1 MSRDDGS
8 WNKWTDPDGVA
19 YHVCHICFTSPRRQ
33 WREEF
38 SLYEKASFGT
48 IHMPRGFPVTRTD
61 LEHRPGFV
69 QRYLGGQVPEG
80 GTLQSYQKTEQPY
93 TYSRLHKNQIRILTI
108 LPAETNDDLC
118 CNLRHVDIDAAKSLK
133 YEALSYR
140 WEESPETPQT
150 IWIDGC
156 TFVVSHS
163 LFVAMSSLRSS
174 KRSRSIWIDA
184 ISINQVNDDDRD
196 DEKKVQISLMGK
208 IYCFAYEV
216 VIWLGPAADGSD
228 NVMDIIASNDVE
240 AMQSVKFADGF
251 HKLLLRSWFYRTWIV
266 QEFVL
271 AKFPPKVVCGTKS
284 ITSGQFLAA
293 HAFIDGLE
301 KHSSTVAFHRGLERP
316 ISTSSS
322 IEPVKM
328 KPLEMKSMPTY
339 GHAISALVD
348 LRSAALDDEGNLRQR
363 SLAGTLRY
371 YRESQVTDSR
381 DKVYGTLGL
390 LDESVHDFIKADSKN
405 SIAEAYTD
413 AMAYIFNVELEKYDV
428 ETLHLFLTYP
438 CSLSLTNPIID
449 LPSWVPD
456 FSRNHALLNY
466 EFNFTWFWLY
476 QITRSD
482 GRKPFVKLQHGRH
495 RVEIDRVDRSSVK
508 VRDKTL
514 IVKGLAVDEI
524 TAIQPSVFY
533 NDFPRDIKS
542 AIEKMFG
549 QSEGGKRVEELLQPL
564 LESLM
569 SISDIKA
576 GESSNLDPQLVLAN
590 IVRRMGQAIVLHN
603 IEEICRQ
610 QMNQLES
617 NTSPDEWMSFIWRDL
632 FEGFKEELQLSE
644 EQFQLAFHSLA
655 GSSNPTI
662 PTDWSS
668 TDGKV
673 AALQQK
679 GGQNAIELETMFKTL
694 FNAPKCFFMTK
705 SSGLYGIAPRGV
717 KEGDKL
723 VFLFPPLYMAF
734 VLRPHGDTYRM
745 LGPCFVPPRARDR
758 FMDKQSGLGR
768 LSGQLAE
775 FTIN

>member
-1 MSRDDGS
+1 
-8 WNKWTDPDGVA
+8 
-19 YHVCHICFTSPRRQ
+19 
-33 WREEF
+33 
-38 SLYEKASFGT
+38 
-48 IHMPRGFPVTRTD
+48 MPRGFPVTKTD

-80 GTLQSYQKTEQPY
+80 GTSQSYQKTEQPY
-93 TYSRLHKNQIRILTI
+93 IYSRLHENQIRLLTI
-108 LPAETNDDLC
+108 LPGETNEDLC
-118 CNLRHVDIDAAKSLK
+118 CILKHVDIDAAKSLK

-174 KRSRSIWIDA
+174 KLSRSIWIDA
-184 ISINQVNDDDRD
+184 ISINQANDDDRD
-196 DEKKVQISLMGK
+196 DEKKFQISLMGK
-208 IYCFAYEV
+208 IYHLAYEV
-216 VIWLGPAADGSD
+216 VIWLGPADEDSD
-228 NVMDIIASNDVE
+228 RVMDIIASSDVE
-240 AMQSVKFADGF
+240 AMQSLEFADGF

-293 HAFIDGLE
+293 HTFIRDLE
-301 KHSSTVAFHRGLERP
+301 KHSSTVAFRRGWERP
-316 ISTSSS
+316 TLTSSS
-322 IEPVKM
+322 IEPVKT

-339 GHAISALVD
+339 GHPISALVD

-390 LDESVHDFIKADSKN
+390 LDESVHDFIKADSKK

-413 AMAYIFNVELEKYDV
+413 AMAYIFNVELEKYDL

-438 CSLSLTNPIID
+438 CSLSLTNPMVD

-456 FSRNHALLNY
+456 FSRDHALLNY
-466 EFNFTWFWLY
+466 ETHFTWFWLY

-482 GRKPFVKLQHGRH
+482 GRNPFVKLQHGRH
-495 RVEIDRVDRSSVK
+495 RVQIDRVDRSSVK
-508 VRDKTL
+508 VQDKTL
-514 IVKGLAVDEI
+514 IVKGLSVDEI
-524 TAIQPSVFY
+524 TAIQPSVFFD
-533 NDFPRDIKS
+533 NFPRDSKS

-549 QSEGGKRVEELLQPL
+549 KSESGKIVEELSQPL

-569 SISDIKA
+569 SISDVQA
-576 GESSNLDPQLVLAN
+576 GESLNLDPQLIIAN
-590 IVRRMGQAIVLHN
+590 IVRQMGQAIVLHN
-603 IEEICRQ
+603 IEDICRQ

-662 PTDWSS
+662 PTDWFS

-694 FNAPKCFFMTK
+694 FNAPKCFFMTQ
-705 SSGLYGIAPRGV
+705 SSGLYGIAPGGV
-717 KEGDKL
+717 REGDKL

-734 VLRPHGDTYRM
+734 ILRPHGDTYRM
-745 LGPCFVPPRARDR
+745 LGACFVPPRARDR
-758 FMDKQSGLGR
+758 YMDKQSGLGR
-768 LSGQLAE
+768 LSGQLDE